1 MRSSVESGVLG
12 MGVRLGRLTGL
23 VVALAVVGLAVAGC
37 STKAMMEKIA
47 SPEDQ
52 ALAGIVIHDIQAGPS
67 GDADLL
73 PRLLPELA
81 QKLGPATAQMRGYM
95 PSDPKAASR
104 LVDASFNTMIGDD
117 GHTTRT
123 SYLAYEVD
131 GAGGQRAL
139 VRLMIVRQDKAPA
152 LITGLYVNQ
161 LSKPVEEITAFS
173 FSGKPAGSY
182 LILALAVLSFLTIV
196 TSEIVLFRTK
206 WIRLK
211 WLWAIGCLF
220 GVVQISVDWA
230 TGATA
235 VQPLMI
241 QLLGAF
247 AVKQGMLA
255 PWRIGFGIPVAS
267 IAFLLLR
274 KRLQKPPAAAG
285 QGEEA
290 VATF

>member
-1 MRSSVESGVLG
+1 

-23 VVALAVVGLAVAGC
+23 AIALAVAALAMAGC
-37 STKAMMEKIA
+37 SPKAMLEKIA

-81 QKLGPATAQMRGYM
+81 QKLGPVTAQIRGYM
-95 PSDPKAASR
+95 PSDPKAPSR
-104 LVDASFNTMIGDD
+104 LVDASFNTTIGD

-139 VRLMIVRQDKAPA
+139 VRLMIVRQDKVPQ
-152 LITGLYVNQ
+152 ITGLYVNQ

-173 FSGKPAGSY
+173 LSGKPASSY
-182 LILALAVLSFLTIV
+182 LILALTVLSFLTIV

-247 AVKQGMLA
+247 AAKQGMLA
-255 PWRIGFGIPVAS
+255 PWRIGFGIPLAS

-274 KRLQKPPAAAG
+274 KRLQKPPAATG